1 MYATLGIEQ
10 DDDGDED
17 FIYDVDFAR
26 REEREEE
33 EAEKLPS
40 DFVKSPKAARK
51 AGSQRKL
58 KGASAKRR
66 KNSQGVHS
74 GQPLA

>member
-17 FIYDVDFAR
+17 FIYEVEFAR

-33 EAEKLPS
+33 EAEELPS
-40 DFVKSPKAARK
+40 DFVKSLK
-51 AGSQRKL
+51 AGKVLLFFICR
-58 KGASAKRR
+58 
-66 KNSQGVHS
+66 
-74 GQPLA
+74 LAAY